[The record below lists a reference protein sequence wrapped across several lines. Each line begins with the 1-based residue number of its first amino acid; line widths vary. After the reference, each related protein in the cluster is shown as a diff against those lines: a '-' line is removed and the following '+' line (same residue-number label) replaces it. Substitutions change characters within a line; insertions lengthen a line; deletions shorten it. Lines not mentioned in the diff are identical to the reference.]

1 MLIEKKSKIKKRRA
15 RPVDAMIHL
24 VDQTIDLFNL
34 HFELVIAI
42 QKLLTRIIMIDTP
55 FKYSK

>member
-1 MLIEKKSKIKKRRA
+1 MNNLIIKIIGLKDINWEKKQNKKRRA

-24 VDQTIDLFNL
+24 VGQTIDLFNL

-42 QKLLTRIIMIDTP
+42 
-55 FKYSK
+55 